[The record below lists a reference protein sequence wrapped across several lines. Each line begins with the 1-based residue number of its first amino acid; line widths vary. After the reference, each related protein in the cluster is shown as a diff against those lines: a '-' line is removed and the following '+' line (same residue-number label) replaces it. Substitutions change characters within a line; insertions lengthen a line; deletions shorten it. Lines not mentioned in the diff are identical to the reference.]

1 MSWLASLPAGVLT
14 VVAVGFSLAIAA
26 ASRMAVGAIVPA
38 EERDQVHTI
47 AAPLMPAL
55 GASFAVLMALT
66 LTSEA
71 AHLRSAQDIVTT
83 EAAQASRLAWAATSP
98 NVDTAPIQTA
108 LTDYLRATRAREWR
122 GVGQSERADPSTAR
136 AIARLERTVRA
147 AAASPAIGTPA
158 STELLAA
165 LDAMTSARRERLAA
179 ASRELPVLYV
189 LTLVVSGIALVVNA
203 GALTFRS
210 SVRTSLLVVGLA
222 LVVALSLALLFALS
236 GPWDGPLIVSGQP
249 IDTVVRDLHAGF
261 FGS

>member
-1 MSWLASLPAGVLT
+1 VSWLVSLPAGLL
-14 VVAVGFSLAIAA
+14 VAVSVAISLGIAA
-26 ASRMAVGAIVPA
+26 ASRLATRAVVPA
-38 EERDQVHTI
+38 DEGDQVHSI
-47 AAPLMPAL
+47 ASPLMPAL
-55 GASFAVLMALT
+55 GAAFAVLMALT
-66 LTSEA
+66 LASEA
-71 AHLRSAQDIVTT
+71 AHLRSAQDIVST

-98 NVDTAPIQTA
+98 GVDTAPIQTA
-108 LTDYLRATRAREWR
+108 LTRYLRATRTHEWR
-122 GVGQSERADPSTAR
+122 GVGQSDSADPATAR
-136 AIARLERTVRA
+136 AITSLERRVRA
-147 AAASPAIGTPA
+147 EAANPAIGTPA

-165 LDAMTSARRERLAA
+165 LDAVTTARRERLAA

-189 LTLVVSGIALVVNA
+189 ITLVVSGAALIVNA

-249 IDTVVRDLHAGF
+249 IDDVVRDLHAGF